1 MKDDERIMHG
11 GGGSGGGEG
20 VYKIGG
26 CDVGISGKSTRSNF
40 GIMRGDTHTESM
52 KATNVTGELRAEQRG
67 GGIWGTGLL
76 AGSRSGSEY
85 DSMRFGSPRETQ
97 QGNISKEAFI

>member
-11 GGGSGGGEG
+11 GGGSGGGESL
-20 VYKIGG
+20 YKIGG

-40 GIMRGDTHTESM
+40 GIMRGDAHTDSM
-52 KATNVTGELRAEQRG
+52 KGTGVTGEQRG
-67 GGIWGTGLL
+67 GGVWGTGLL

>member
-20 VYKIGG
+20 VYNIGG
-26 CDVGISGKSTRSNF
+26 CDVGISGKSKRNNF
-40 GIMRGDTHTESM
+40 GIMRGDTHTESI
-52 KATNVTGELRAEQRG
+52 KGTNATGELRVEQRG
-67 GGIWGTGLL
+67 GGMWGTGLL

-85 DSMRFGSPRETQ
+85 DSMTCGSPRETQ
-97 QGNISKEAFI
+97 LGNISKEAFI